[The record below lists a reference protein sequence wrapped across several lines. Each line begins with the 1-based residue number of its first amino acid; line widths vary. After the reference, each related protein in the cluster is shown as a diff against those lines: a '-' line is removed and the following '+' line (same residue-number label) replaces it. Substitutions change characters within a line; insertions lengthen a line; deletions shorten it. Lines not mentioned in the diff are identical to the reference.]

1 MMKPKVGRPALADP
15 SIMLTEKNRLDGQHW
30 ASRPYWDV
38 TREISLKLKY
48 RPNRVIAVVVYGIVI
63 SIWFFTSFI

>member
-1 MMKPKVGRPALADP
+1 MADP
-15 SIMLTEKNRLDGQHW
+15 SRMLTKEKRLDGQHG

-48 RPNRVIAVVVYGIVI
+48 RPIRVIAVVVYGIVI
-63 SIWFFTSFI
+63 SI